1 MDRASR
7 SVQQA
12 ADDATIGRR
21 RSSEAQ
27 ACTRPDRGGGRLQVA
42 AKSAFK
48 LPATAGAGTASTA
61 ARPEGPSKEAPR
73 ALPGDQGRELIGATE
88 FGIAIAGAEAET
100 AAFDR
105 RKQVAR
111 CLGSQQVGTG

>member
-1 MDRASR
+1 MGVVVVSTVVFILSTMPELTDDIDLILDFNFNKSSTGAS
-7 SVQQA
+7 
-12 ADDATIGRR
+12 
-21 RSSEAQ
+21 
-27 ACTRPDRGGGRLQVA
+27 
-42 AKSAFK
+42 
-48 LPATAGAGTASTA
+48 
-61 ARPEGPSKEAPR
+61 PEGPSKEAPR

-88 FGIAIAGAEAET
+88 LGIAIAGAEAET